1 MSMAQQPARRR
12 TAQQP
17 AQRHEQKYFISQ
29 GDACYLSHLLRHTMQ
44 PDRHADGRG
53 EYHIRSLYFDD
64 CFNSAMSDKLDG
76 VMHRHKYR
84 IRIYNFSDKIIRL
97 ERKSKRGDYIS
108 KLSCSISR
116 DLAEQ
121 IIAGDPYGLETL
133 NHPLLQDVYR
143 MMTTYLLR
151 PAVIVDYVREAYVHP
166 AEEVRITFDK
176 QLHTGL
182 GSIDLFNPYVPTLP
196 TFDHDEMILEVKFNR
211 VMPPYIRDLLC
222 TCVKSAQNSAIS
234 KYVWCRRFENF
245 E

>member
-76 VMHRHKYR
+76 VMNRHKYR
-84 IRIYNFSDKIIRL
+84 IRIYNFSDRVIRL
-97 ERKSKRGDYIS
+97 ERKSKGGEFIS
-108 KLSCSISR
+108 KMSCAISR

-121 IIAGDPYGLETL
+121 IIAGDPDGRERL

-166 AEEVRITFDK
+166 CEETRVTLDK
-176 QLHTGL
+176 QLRTGYL
-182 GSIDLFNPYVPTLP
+182 STDLFDPQLP
-196 TFDHDEMILEVKFNR
+196 TYPCLDHNQTILEIKYNR
-211 VMPPYIRDLLC
+211 RFPSYILPI
-222 TCVKSAQNSAIS
+222 VSSVPAQRSAIS
-234 KYVWCRRFENF
+234 KYTLCRRYEFNL
-245 E
+245 

>member
-17 AQRHEQKYFISQ
+17 AQRHEQKYFLSK
-29 GDACYLSHLLRHTMQ
+29 GDAAYLSLLLRRLL
-44 PDRHADGRG
+44 PADRHADGYG

-76 VMHRHKYR
+76 VMNRHKYR
-84 IRIYNFSDKIIRL
+84 IRIYNFSDRVIRL
-97 ERKSKRGDYIS
+97 ERKSKGGEFIS
-108 KLSCSISR
+108 KMSCAISR

-143 MMTTYLLR
+143 MMTTRLLR

-166 AEEVRITFDK
+166 CEETRVTLDK
-176 QLHTGL
+176 QLRTGFL
-182 GSIDLFNPYVPTLP
+182 STDIFDPQLP
-196 TFDHDEMILEVKFNR
+196 TYPCLDHEQTILEVKYNR
-211 VMPPYIRDLLC
+211 RFPAFLVPVLSSVP
-222 TCVKSAQNSAIS
+222 AQRSAIS
-234 KYVWCRRFENF
+234 KYTLCRRYEFNL
-245 E
+245 